1 MWPIYLPF
9 FSCLKNTVKYF
20 LQSSHKF
27 SFCFCLCLFVFL
39 PSSPTSSSLFPFLFL
54 SFLYLS
60 PSPLSLLPSSLPS
73 LFLLSDLNYR
83 KILLLALTFF
93 FFQYIRVI
101 PFSFCS
107 IYGSIFFI
115 FCNTSFW
122 LFKYLLFTLPSIQ
135 WIFLFLHFFVSI
147 CFMSIT
153 SNL

>member
-39 PSSPTSSSLFPFLFL
+39 PSSPTSSSLFPFLFR
-54 SFLYLS
+54 SFLSLS

-93 FFQYIRVI
+93 FSVHKSHTI
-101 PFSFCS
+101 
-107 IYGSIFFI
+107 
-115 FCNTSFW
+115 
-122 LFKYLLFTLPSIQ
+122 L
-135 WIFLFLHFFVSI
+135 FLFHLWQHFFY
-147 CFMSIT
+147 F
-153 SNL
+153 LQHQFLAF